1 MSFSTIIHSRT
12 FHCDFISDF
21 IVRPDSFLATDI
33 KFFRKYI
40 LQATENIDILNGF
53 RWVIIDNEHYRIA
66 GIVGFIK
73 DMILESNLNQ
83 SELDELKLLA
93 YDDKGRATYAFIGEA
108 ISKSNYKYTEI
119 NIDSLLREY
128 IKFIRHKWMSATIQ
142 STLSTVYEIPDYAEN
157 LKNSKPLIDSI
168 NLINKDIY
176 EANNKFDYELF
187 QYFLNQ
193 ELLENFSF
201 CSNLENYNTIKN
213 CDFLTLTTSNNNIV
227 RLKRDKSNTHINANA
242 NANSNSNSNSNI
254 LSDKNVT
261 DVNQKKKNMKTLILP
276 IISII
281 LILIIL
287 KVILF

>member
-21 IVRPDSFLATDI
+21 IVRPESFLATDI

-128 IKFIRHKWMSATIQ
+128 IKFIRPKWMSVTIQ
-142 STLSTVYEIPDYAEN
+142 STLSTVYAISDYADI
-157 LKNSKPLIDSI
+157 LKKSKPLIDSI
-168 NLINKDIY
+168 NLIDKDIY

-193 ELLENFSF
+193 ELLDNFSF

-213 CDFLTLTTSNNNIV
+213 CDFSTLTTSNNNIV

-242 NANSNSNSNSNI
+242 NSNSNI
-254 LSDKNVT
+254 LSDKSVT
-261 DVNQKKKNMKTLILP
+261 DIKQKKKNTKTLILP

-281 LILIIL
+281 LLLIIL
-287 KVILF
+287 KVIFF

>member
-21 IVRPDSFLATDI
+21 IVRPESFLATDI

-128 IKFIRHKWMSATIQ
+128 IKFIRPKWMSATIQ
-142 STLSTVYEIPDYAEN
+142 STLSTISEIPDYGDI

-168 NLINKDIY
+168 NLNNKDIY

-193 ELLENFSF
+193 ELLKKFSF

-213 CDFLTLTTSNNNIV
+213 CDFSTLTTSNNNIV
-227 RLKRDKSNTHINANA
+227 RLKRDKSNTHIN
-242 NANSNSNSNSNI
+242 SNI

-261 DVNQKKKNMKTLILP
+261 DVKQKKKNTKTLILP

-281 LILIIL
+281 LLLIIL
-287 KVILF
+287 KVIFF

>member
-21 IVRPDSFLATDI
+21 IVRPESFLATDI

-53 RWVIIDNEHYRIA
+53 RWVIIDNEHYRLA

-73 DMILESNLNQ
+73 DMILESSLNQ

-93 YDDKGRATYAFIGEA
+93 YDDKGRATYAFIGGA

-128 IKFIRHKWMSATIQ
+128 IKFIRPKWMSATIQ
-142 STLSTVYEIPDYAEN
+142 STLSTISEIPDYADI

-193 ELLENFSF
+193 ESLANFSF

-227 RLKRDKSNTHINANA
+227 RLKRDKSNTHINAN
-242 NANSNSNSNSNI
+242 SNSNI
-254 LSDKNVT
+254 LSDKSDT
-261 DVNQKKKNMKTLILP
+261 DVKQKKKNMKTLILP

>member
-21 IVRPDSFLATDI
+21 IVRPESFLATDI

-128 IKFIRHKWMSATIQ
+128 IKFIMPKWMSATIQ
-142 STLSTVYEIPDYAEN
+142 STLSSVYEISDYADI

-193 ELLENFSF
+193 ELLKNFSF

-227 RLKRDKSNTHINANA
+227 RLKKDKSNTHINAN
-242 NANSNSNSNSNI
+242 SNI
-254 LSDKNVT
+254 LSDKSNT
-261 DVNQKKKNMKTLILP
+261 DVKQKKKDMKTLILP

-281 LILIIL
+281 LILIFL
-287 KVILF
+287 KVIFF

>member
-21 IVRPDSFLATDI
+21 IVRPESFLATDI

-53 RWVIIDNEHYRIA
+53 RWVIIDNGHYRIA

-108 ISKSNYKYTEI
+108 ISKSNYKYSEI

-128 IKFIRHKWMSATIQ
+128 IKFIRPKWMSATIQ
-142 STLSTVYEIPDYAEN
+142 STLSTVYAIPDYADI
-157 LKNSKPLIDSI
+157 LKKSKPLIDSI
-168 NLINKDIY
+168 NLIDKDIY

-193 ELLENFSF
+193 EFLENFSF

-213 CDFLTLTTSNNNIV
+213 CDFSTLTTSNNNIV

-242 NANSNSNSNSNI
+242 NSNSNI
-254 LSDKNVT
+254 LRDKNVT
-261 DVNQKKKNMKTLILP
+261 DNPQKKKDMKTLILP

-287 KVILF
+287 KVIFF

>member
-21 IVRPDSFLATDI
+21 IVRPESFLATDI

-53 RWVIIDNEHYRIA
+53 RWVIIDNEHYRLA

-83 SELDELKLLA
+83 SELEELKLLA

-108 ISKSNYKYTEI
+108 ISKSNYNYTEI

-128 IKFIRHKWMSATIQ
+128 IKFIRPKWMSATIQ
-142 STLSTVYEIPDYAEN
+142 STLSTISEMPNYDDI

-193 ELLENFSF
+193 ELLEDFSF

-227 RLKRDKSNTHINANA
+227 RLKRDKSNTHIN
-242 NANSNSNSNSNI
+242 SNINSNI
-254 LSDKNVT
+254 LIDKSFT
-261 DVNQKKKNMKTLILP
+261 DVKQKKKDMKTLILP

-281 LILIIL
+281 LLLIIL
-287 KVILF
+287 KVIFF

>member
-21 IVRPDSFLATDI
+21 IVRPESFLATDI

-128 IKFIRHKWMSATIQ
+128 IKFIRPKWMSATIQ
-142 STLSTVYEIPDYAEN
+142 STLSTISEIPDYGDI

-168 NLINKDIY
+168 NLNNKDIY

-193 ELLENFSF
+193 ELLKKFSF

-213 CDFLTLTTSNNNIV
+213 CDFSTLTTSNNNIV
-227 RLKRDKSNTHINANA
+227 RLKRDKSNTHIN
-242 NANSNSNSNSNI
+242 SNI
-254 LSDKNVT
+254 LSDKNDT
-261 DVNQKKKNMKTLILP
+261 DVKQKKKNTKTLILP

-281 LILIIL
+281 LLLIIL
-287 KVILF
+287 KVIFF

>member
-21 IVRPDSFLATDI
+21 IVRPESFLATDI

-53 RWVIIDNEHYRIA
+53 RWVIIDNEHYRLA

-83 SELDELKLLA
+83 SELEELKLLA

-128 IKFIRHKWMSATIQ
+128 IKFIRPKWMSATIQ
-142 STLSTVYEIPDYAEN
+142 STLSTISEIPNYGDI

-193 ELLENFSF
+193 ELLKNFSF

-227 RLKRDKSNTHINANA
+227 RLKRDKSNTHINAN
-242 NANSNSNSNSNI
+242 SNSNSNSNI
-254 LSDKNVT
+254 LSDKRVN
-261 DVNQKKKNMKTLILP
+261 DVKQKKKNTKTLILP

-287 KVILF
+287 KVIFF

>member
-21 IVRPDSFLATDI
+21 IVRPESFLATDI

-128 IKFIRHKWMSATIQ
+128 IKFIRPKWMSATIQ
-142 STLSTVYEIPDYAEN
+142 STLSTVYAIPDYAN
-157 LKNSKPLIDSI
+157 ILKKSKPLIDSI
-168 NLINKDIY
+168 NLIDKDIY

-187 QYFLNQ
+187 QYFLNH
-193 ELLENFSF
+193 ELLGNFSF

-213 CDFLTLTTSNNNIV
+213 CDFSTLTTSNNNIV

-242 NANSNSNSNSNI
+242 NSNSNI
-254 LSDKNVT
+254 LSDKSVT
-261 DVNQKKKNMKTLILP
+261 DIKQKKKNTKTLILP

-281 LILIIL
+281 LLLIIL
-287 KVILF
+287 KVIFF

>member
-21 IVRPDSFLATDI
+21 IVRPESFLATDI

-128 IKFIRHKWMSATIQ
+128 IKFIRPKWMSATIQ
-142 STLSTVYEIPDYAEN
+142 STLSTVYAIPDYADI
-157 LKNSKPLIDSI
+157 LKKSKPLIDSI
-168 NLINKDIY
+168 NLIDKDIY

-213 CDFLTLTTSNNNIV
+213 CDFSTLTTSNNNIV
-227 RLKRDKSNTHINANA
+227 RLKRDKSNTHINAN
-242 NANSNSNSNSNI
+242 SNSNSNI
-254 LSDKNVT
+254 LSDKSVT
-261 DVNQKKKNMKTLILP
+261 DINQKKKKMKTLILP
-276 IISII
+276 IMSII

-287 KVILF
+287 KVIFF

>member
-21 IVRPDSFLATDI
+21 IVRPESFLATDI

-83 SELDELKLLA
+83 SELDELKLFA

-128 IKFIRHKWMSATIQ
+128 IKFIRPKWMSATIQ
-142 STLSTVYEIPDYAEN
+142 STLSTVYAIPDYADI
-157 LKNSKPLIDSI
+157 LKKSKPLIDSI
-168 NLINKDIY
+168 NLIDKDIY

-187 QYFLNQ
+187 QYFLNH

-213 CDFLTLTTSNNNIV
+213 CDFSTLTTSNNNIV

-242 NANSNSNSNSNI
+242 NSNSNSNI
-254 LSDKNVT
+254 LSDKSVT
-261 DVNQKKKNMKTLILP
+261 DIKQKKKNTKTLILP

-281 LILIIL
+281 LLLIIL
-287 KVILF
+287 KVIFF

>member
-12 FHCDFISDF
+12 FHCDFTSDF
-21 IVRPDSFLATDI
+21 IVRPESFLATDI

-83 SELDELKLLA
+83 SELDELKFLA
-93 YDDKGRATYAFIGEA
+93 YDDKGRATYAFIGVA

-128 IKFIRHKWMSATIQ
+128 IKFIKPKWMSATIQ
-142 STLSTVYEIPDYAEN
+142 STLSTVYEIPDYADI
-157 LKNSKPLIDSI
+157 LKHSKPLIDSI

-193 ELLENFSF
+193 ELLEKFSF

-213 CDFLTLTTSNNNIV
+213 CDFSTLTTSNNNIV

-242 NANSNSNSNSNI
+242 NSNI
-254 LSDKNVT
+254 LSDKSGI
-261 DVNQKKKNMKTLILP
+261 DVKQKKKITKTLILP

-287 KVILF
+287 KVIFF

>member
-21 IVRPDSFLATDI
+21 IVRPESFLATDI

-128 IKFIRHKWMSATIQ
+128 IKFIRPKWMSVTIQ
-142 STLSTVYEIPDYAEN
+142 STLSTVYAISDYADI
-157 LKNSKPLIDSI
+157 LKKSKPLIDSI
-168 NLINKDIY
+168 NLIDKDIY

-213 CDFLTLTTSNNNIV
+213 CDFSTLTTSNNNIV

-242 NANSNSNSNSNI
+242 NSNSNI
-254 LSDKNVT
+254 LSDKSVT
-261 DVNQKKKNMKTLILP
+261 DIKQKKKNTKTLILP
-276 IISII
+276 IISRI
-281 LILIIL
+281 LLLIIL
-287 KVILF
+287 KVIFF

>member
-21 IVRPDSFLATDI
+21 IVRPESFLATDI

-53 RWVIIDNEHYRIA
+53 RWVIIDNEHYRLA

-73 DMILESNLNQ
+73 DMILESSLNQ

-93 YDDKGRATYAFIGEA
+93 YDDKGRATYAFIGGA

-128 IKFIRHKWMSATIQ
+128 IKFIRPKWMSATIQ
-142 STLSTVYEIPDYAEN
+142 STLSTISEIPNYADI

-193 ELLENFSF
+193 ELLANFSF

-227 RLKRDKSNTHINANA
+227 RLKRDKSNTHINAN
-242 NANSNSNSNSNI
+242 SNSNI
-254 LSDKNVT
+254 LSDKSDT
-261 DVNQKKKNMKTLILP
+261 DVKQKKKNTKTLILP

>member
-21 IVRPDSFLATDI
+21 IVRPESFLATDI

-53 RWVIIDNEHYRIA
+53 RWVIIDNEHYRLA

-83 SELDELKLLA
+83 SELEELKLLA

-108 ISKSNYKYTEI
+108 ISKSNYNYTEI

-128 IKFIRHKWMSATIQ
+128 IKFIRPKWMSATIQ
-142 STLSTVYEIPDYAEN
+142 STLSTISEIPNYDDI

-193 ELLENFSF
+193 ELLEDFSF

-227 RLKRDKSNTHINANA
+227 RLKRDKSNTHIN
-242 NANSNSNSNSNI
+242 SNI
-254 LSDKNVT
+254 LSDKSFT
-261 DVNQKKKNMKTLILP
+261 DDKQKKKHTKTLILP

-281 LILIIL
+281 LLLIIL
-287 KVILF
+287 KVIFF

>member
-21 IVRPDSFLATDI
+21 IVRPESFLATDI

-128 IKFIRHKWMSATIQ
+128 IKFIRPKWMSVTIQ
-142 STLSTVYEIPDYAEN
+142 STLSTVYAIPDYADI
-157 LKNSKPLIDSI
+157 LKKSKPLIDSI
-168 NLINKDIY
+168 NLIDKDIY

-193 ELLENFSF
+193 ELLDNFSF

-213 CDFLTLTTSNNNIV
+213 CDFSTLTTSNNNIV

-242 NANSNSNSNSNI
+242 NSNSNI
-254 LSDKNVT
+254 LSDKSVT
-261 DVNQKKKNMKTLILP
+261 DIKQKKKNTKTLILP

-281 LILIIL
+281 LLLIIL
-287 KVILF
+287 KVIFF

>member
-21 IVRPDSFLATDI
+21 IVRPESFLSTDI

-128 IKFIRHKWMSATIQ
+128 IKFIRPKWMSATIQ
-142 STLSTVYEIPDYAEN
+142 STLSTVYAIPDYGDI

-168 NLINKDIY
+168 NLIDKDIY

-213 CDFLTLTTSNNNIV
+213 CDFSTLTTSNNNIV
-227 RLKRDKSNTHINANA
+227 RLKRDKSNTHINAN
-242 NANSNSNSNSNI
+242 SNSNSNI
-254 LSDKNVT
+254 LSDKSDT
-261 DVNQKKKNMKTLILP
+261 DIKEKKKIMKTLILP

-287 KVILF
+287 KVIFF

>member
-21 IVRPDSFLATDI
+21 IVRPESFLATDI

-53 RWVIIDNEHYRIA
+53 RWVIIDNEHYRLA

-73 DMILESNLNQ
+73 DMILESSLNQ

-93 YDDKGRATYAFIGEA
+93 YDDKGRATYAFIGGA

-128 IKFIRHKWMSATIQ
+128 IKFIRPKWMSATIQ
-142 STLSTVYEIPDYAEN
+142 STLSTISEIPNYAKI

-193 ELLENFSF
+193 ELLANFSF

-227 RLKRDKSNTHINANA
+227 RLKRDKSNTHIN
-242 NANSNSNSNSNI
+242 SNSNSNI
-254 LSDKNVT
+254 LSDKSVT
-261 DVNQKKKNMKTLILP
+261 DDKQKKKNVKTLILP

-281 LILIIL
+281 SILIIL
-287 KVILF
+287 KVIFF

>member
-21 IVRPDSFLATDI
+21 IVRPESFLATDI

-128 IKFIRHKWMSATIQ
+128 IKFIRPKWMSATIQ
-142 STLSTVYEIPDYAEN
+142 STLSTVYAIPDYADI
-157 LKNSKPLIDSI
+157 LKKSKPLIDSI
-168 NLINKDIY
+168 NLIDKDIY

-213 CDFLTLTTSNNNIV
+213 CDFSTLTTSNNNIV
-227 RLKRDKSNTHINANA
+227 RLKRDKSNTHINANF
-242 NANSNSNSNSNI
+242 NI
-254 LSDKNVT
+254 LSDKGGT
-261 DVNQKKKNMKTLILP
+261 DIKQKKKDMKTLILP

-287 KVILF
+287 KVIFF

>member
-21 IVRPDSFLATDI
+21 IVRPESFLATDI

-53 RWVIIDNEHYRIA
+53 RWVIIDNEHYRLA

-73 DMILESNLNQ
+73 DMILESSLNQ

-93 YDDKGRATYAFIGEA
+93 YDDKGRATYAFIGGA

-128 IKFIRHKWMSATIQ
+128 IKFIRPKWMSATIQ
-142 STLSTVYEIPDYAEN
+142 STLSTISEIPDYGDI

-193 ELLENFSF
+193 ELLANFSF

-227 RLKRDKSNTHINANA
+227 RLKRDKSNTHINAN
-242 NANSNSNSNSNI
+242 SNSNI
-254 LSDKNVT
+254 LSDKSDT
-261 DVNQKKKNMKTLILP
+261 DVKQKKKNTKTLILP

>member
-12 FHCDFISDF
+12 YHCDFFSDF
-21 IVRPDSFLATDI
+21 IVRPESFLGTDI

-53 RWVIIDNEHYRIA
+53 RWVIIDNEHYRLA

-83 SELDELKLLA
+83 SELDELNLLA
-93 YDDKGRATYAFIGEA
+93 YDNKGRATYAFIGEA

-119 NIDSLLREY
+119 NIDSLLKEY
-128 IKFIRHKWMSATIQ
+128 IKFIRPKWMSATIQ
-142 STLSTVYEIPDYAEN
+142 STLSTTYEISDYGDI
-157 LKNSKPLIDSI
+157 LKNSKPSIDSI
-168 NLINKDIY
+168 KLINKDIY
-176 EANNKFDYELF
+176 EANSKFDYELF

-213 CDFLTLTTSNNNIV
+213 CNFLTLTTSNNNIV
-227 RLKRDKSNTHINANA
+227 RLQRDKNNTHI
-242 NANSNSNSNSNI
+242 NSNI
-254 LSDKNVT
+254 LSDKGVIG
-261 DVNQKKKNMKTLILP
+261 DKQKKKDLKTLVLP
-276 IISII
+276 IILII
-281 LILIIL
+281 LSLIIL
-287 KVILF
+287 KVIFF

>member
-21 IVRPDSFLATDI
+21 IVRPESFFATDI

-83 SELDELKLLA
+83 SELDELKFLA

-128 IKFIRHKWMSATIQ
+128 IKFIRPKWNSATIQ
-142 STLSTVYEIPDYAEN
+142 STLSTVYEIPDYADI

-227 RLKRDKSNTHINANA
+227 RLKRDKSNTHINT
-242 NANSNSNSNSNI
+242 NSNI
-254 LSDKNVT
+254 LSDKSVT
-261 DVNQKKKNMKTLILP
+261 DVKQKKKNTKTLILP

>member
-21 IVRPDSFLATDI
+21 IVRPESFLATDI

-128 IKFIRHKWMSATIQ
+128 IKFIRPKWMSVTIQ
-142 STLSTVYEIPDYAEN
+142 STLSTVYAISDYADI
-157 LKNSKPLIDSI
+157 LKKSKPLIDSI
-168 NLINKDIY
+168 NLIDKDIY

-213 CDFLTLTTSNNNIV
+213 CDFSTLTTSNNNIV

-242 NANSNSNSNSNI
+242 NSNSNI
-254 LSDKNVT
+254 LSDKSVT
-261 DVNQKKKNMKTLILP
+261 DIKQKKKNTKTLILP

-281 LILIIL
+281 LLLIIL
-287 KVILF
+287 KVIFF

>member
-21 IVRPDSFLATDI
+21 IVRPESFLATDI

-128 IKFIRHKWMSATIQ
+128 IKFIRPKWMSATIQ
-142 STLSTVYEIPDYAEN
+142 STLSTVYVIPDYADI
-157 LKNSKPLIDSI
+157 LKKSKPLIDSI
-168 NLINKDIY
+168 NLIDKDIY

-213 CDFLTLTTSNNNIV
+213 CDFSTLTTSNNNIV
-227 RLKRDKSNTHINANA
+227 RLKRDKSNTHTNA
-242 NANSNSNSNSNI
+242 NANSNANI
-254 LSDKNVT
+254 LSDKSVT
-261 DVNQKKKNMKTLILP
+261 DINQKKKDMKTLILP

>member
-21 IVRPDSFLATDI
+21 IVRPESFLATDI

-128 IKFIRHKWMSATIQ
+128 IKFIRPKWMSATIQ
-142 STLSTVYEIPDYAEN
+142 STLSTISEIPDYGDI

-168 NLINKDIY
+168 NLNNKDIY

-193 ELLENFSF
+193 ELLKKISF

-213 CDFLTLTTSNNNIV
+213 CDFSTLTTSNNNIV
-227 RLKRDKSNTHINANA
+227 RLKRDKSNTHIN
-242 NANSNSNSNSNI
+242 SNI

-261 DVNQKKKNMKTLILP
+261 DVKQKKKNTKTLILP

-281 LILIIL
+281 LLLIIL
-287 KVILF
+287 KVIFF

>member
-21 IVRPDSFLATDI
+21 IVRPESFLATDI

-73 DMILESNLNQ
+73 DMILESNLSQ

-128 IKFIRHKWMSATIQ
+128 IKFIRPKWMSATIQ
-142 STLSTVYEIPDYAEN
+142 STLSTVYVIPDYADI
-157 LKNSKPLIDSI
+157 LKKSKPLIDSI
-168 NLINKDIY
+168 NLIDKDIY

-213 CDFLTLTTSNNNIV
+213 CDFSTLTTSNNNIV

-242 NANSNSNSNSNI
+242 NSNI
-254 LSDKNVT
+254 LSDKSIT
-261 DVNQKKKNMKTLILP
+261 DTNQKKKNMKTLILP

>member
-21 IVRPDSFLATDI
+21 IVRPESFLATDI

-128 IKFIRHKWMSATIQ
+128 IKFIRPKWMSATIQ
-142 STLSTVYEIPDYAEN
+142 STLSTVYAIPDYGDI

-168 NLINKDIY
+168 NLIDKDIY

-213 CDFLTLTTSNNNIV
+213 CDFSTLTTSNNNIV
-227 RLKRDKSNTHINANA
+227 RLKRDKSNTHINAN
-242 NANSNSNSNSNI
+242 SNSNI
-254 LSDKNVT
+254 LSDKSDT
-261 DVNQKKKNMKTLILP
+261 DIKEKKKIMKTLILP

-287 KVILF
+287 KVIFF

>member
-21 IVRPDSFLATDI
+21 IVRPESFLATDI

-83 SELDELKLLA
+83 SELDELKLFA

-128 IKFIRHKWMSATIQ
+128 IKFIRPKWMSATIQ
-142 STLSTVYEIPDYAEN
+142 STLSTVYAIPDYADI
-157 LKNSKPLIDSI
+157 LKKSKPLIDSI
-168 NLINKDIY
+168 NLIDKDIY

-187 QYFLNQ
+187 QYFLNN

-213 CDFLTLTTSNNNIV
+213 CDFSTLTTSNNNIV

-242 NANSNSNSNSNI
+242 NSNI
-254 LSDKNVT
+254 LSDKSVT
-261 DVNQKKKNMKTLILP
+261 DIKQKKKNTKTLILP

-281 LILIIL
+281 LLLIIL
-287 KVILF
+287 KVIFF

>member
-21 IVRPDSFLATDI
+21 IVRPESFLATDI

-128 IKFIRHKWMSATIQ
+128 IKFIRPKWMSATIQ
-142 STLSTVYEIPDYAEN
+142 STLSTISEMPDYGDI

-168 NLINKDIY
+168 NLNNKDIY

-193 ELLENFSF
+193 ELLKKISF

-213 CDFLTLTTSNNNIV
+213 CDFSTLTTSNNNIV
-227 RLKRDKSNTHINANA
+227 RLKRDKSNTHIN
-242 NANSNSNSNSNI
+242 SNI

-261 DVNQKKKNMKTLILP
+261 DVKQKKKNTKTLILP

-281 LILIIL
+281 LLLIIL
-287 KVILF
+287 KVIFF

>member
-21 IVRPDSFLATDI
+21 IVRPESFLATDI

-128 IKFIRHKWMSATIQ
+128 IKFIRPKWMSATIQ
-142 STLSTVYEIPDYAEN
+142 STLSTVYAIPDYADI
-157 LKNSKPLIDSI
+157 LKKSKPLIDSI
-168 NLINKDIY
+168 NLIDKDIY

-213 CDFLTLTTSNNNIV
+213 CDFSTLTTSNNNIV
-227 RLKRDKSNTHINANA
+227 RLKRDKSNTQINANA
-242 NANSNSNSNSNI
+242 NFNI
-254 LSDKNVT
+254 LSDKGGT
-261 DVNQKKKNMKTLILP
+261 DIKQKKKDMKTLILP

-287 KVILF
+287 KVIFF

>member
-21 IVRPDSFLATDI
+21 IVRPESFLATDI

-108 ISKSNYKYTEI
+108 ISKSNYKYSEI

-128 IKFIRHKWMSATIQ
+128 IKFIRPKWMSVTIQ
-142 STLSTVYEIPDYAEN
+142 STLSTVYAISDYADI
-157 LKNSKPLIDSI
+157 LKKSKPLIDSI
-168 NLINKDIY
+168 NLIDKDIY

-193 ELLENFSF
+193 ELLDNFSF

-213 CDFLTLTTSNNNIV
+213 CDFSTLTTSNNNIV

-242 NANSNSNSNSNI
+242 NSNSNI
-254 LSDKNVT
+254 LSDKSVT
-261 DVNQKKKNMKTLILP
+261 DIKQKKKNTKTLILP

-281 LILIIL
+281 LLLIIL
-287 KVILF
+287 KVIFF